1 MGVPIKLILKE
12 IGSRINNIGTIVD
25 TDPNN
30 DETTSYVGK
39 MLQRAG
45 AGVGAGAFAG
55 GIKDMNNMKDTASAA
70 DAASAASDAK
80 DAAEAASAAKDMA
93 DAASAAKDVASAASD
108 KNIKD
113 ITTSNTADVIE
124 RAYKQLDDI
133 IYKYNSKG
141 QALGEDDKLRAGITA
156 QSMEGSILESA
167 VIEDPNTGYKMVDT
181 RHLALANAAAI
192 KEIFERLDRIEGR
205 NEI

>member
-1 MGVPIKLILKE
+1 MSARLILKE

-30 DETTSYVGK
+30 DETTSYAGK
-39 MLQRAG
+39 MLQ
-45 AGVGAGAFAG
+45 GAGAFG
-55 GIKDMNNMKDTASAA
+55 GGLKDIKDNFS
-70 DAASAASDAK
+70 SK
-80 DAAEAASAAKDMA
+80 DAA
-93 DAASAAKDVASAASD
+93 DVASD

-113 ITTSNTADVIE
+113 IDKTDTADIIE
-124 RAYKQLDDI
+124 KAYKGLDDI

-141 QALGEDDKLRAGITA
+141 QALGEDDKLRAGVTA

-167 VIEDPNTGYKMVDT
+167 VMEDPATGYKMVDT

-192 KEIFERLDRIEGR
+192 KEIFEKIDELEKLIKK
-205 NEI
+205 

>member
-25 TDPNN
+25 TDETN
-30 DETTSYVGK
+30 DETTSFAGK
-39 MLQRAG
+39 MLQG
-45 AGVGAGAFAG
+45 AGAGAFAG
-55 GIKDMNNMKDTASAA
+55 GIKDMKNMKDTA
-70 DAASAASDAK
+70 DAK
-80 DAAEAASAAKDMA
+80 DTAEAAKDMA
-93 DAASAAKDVASAASD
+93 DTASAAKDVASAASD

-124 RAYKQLDDI
+124 KAYKGLDDI

-192 KEIFERLDRIEGR
+192 KEIFERLDKLE
-205 NEI
+205 NK

>member
-1 MGVPIKLILKE
+1 MAVPIKMILKE

-30 DETTSYVGK
+30 DETTSYTGK
-39 MLQRAG
+39 MLEG
-45 AGVGAGAFAG
+45 NGAFG
-55 GIKDMNNMKDTASAA
+55 GGLKDIGSFKDNFNSK
-70 DAASAASDAK
+70 DAK
-80 DAAEAASAAKDMA
+80 DVA
-93 DAASAAKDVASAASD
+93 DAAKDVAAAVSD

-113 ITTSNTADVIE
+113 IAKTNTADIIE
-124 RAYKQLDDI
+124 KAYKGLDDI

-167 VIEDPNTGYKMVDT
+167 VMEDPATGYKMVDT

-192 KEIFERLDRIEGR
+192 KEIFERLDKLEGKK
-205 NEI
+205 

>member
-1 MGVPIKLILKE
+1 MAVPIKMILKE
-12 IGSRINNIGTIVD
+12 IGSRINNVGTIVD

-30 DETTSYVGK
+30 DETTSYMGK
-39 MLQRAG
+39 MLEG
-45 AGVGAGAFAG
+45 DGAFG
-55 GIKDMNNMKDTASAA
+55 GGLKDIKDNFNSKDAA
-70 DAASAASDAK
+70 DAAST
-80 DAAEAASAAKDMA
+80 
-93 DAASAAKDVASAASD
+93 AKDVASAVSD

-113 ITTSNTADVIE
+113 IAKTNTADIIE
-124 RAYKQLDDI
+124 KAYKGLDDI

-167 VIEDPNTGYKMVDT
+167 VMEDPATGYKMVDT

-192 KEIFERLDRIEGR
+192 KEIFERLDKLEGKK
-205 NEI
+205 